1 MSSLQ
6 DQIHQIGKN
15 ARAASRA
22 LAQLDSKTKNAALV
36 AMADELIVRLPEI
49 LAANAADVAEA
60 EKNGL
65 TKASIDRLRLSEK
78 RIADMAEIGRAHV

>member
-22 LAQLDSKTKNAALV
+22 LARLDSKTKNAVLV
-36 AMADELIVRLPEI
+36 AMADELIVRLPDI
-49 LAANAADVAEA
+49 LEANAADVAE
-60 EKNGL
+60 GFC
-65 TKASIDRLRLSEK
+65 SDQRRVDR
-78 RIADMAEIGRAHV
+78 